1 MQNTVLNIDKSQAA
15 ALPTSYCEVTIG
27 RTLYRVTS
35 VFKGEKE
42 LGSTLEKLAVRH
54 VLDEMDGKAKELLRA

>member
-1 MQNTVLNIDKSQAA
+1 MSLNHLNISDNPNTGY
-15 ALPTSYCEVTIG
+15 PTTYREVQIG

-42 LGSTLEKLAVRH
+42 LGSTLEKLAARRVI
-54 VLDEMDGKAKELLRA
+54 DEMDNRAKELLRV